1 LLEVLPTF
9 GYAGAEFHEL
19 RMPDDFVYTVNQVAI
34 ILNKSDKT
42 VRSYAAEGLLE
53 TTKRI
58 EDGSGIEKVFISASS
73 IADLVERKKL
83 ALNFAALEEYTPDR
97 HLLDRT
103 FQHTRLHTVGTGE
116 ESSPTPS
123 NVLPTPAEETPVVAF
138 LREQLGKLE
147 VEKEGL
153 KQDLKEK
160 DRQLEEK
167 NSTLIAA
174 IRESNDKYQLIALTK
189 EQMEARLAK
198 LVEHTRILHLSTNR
212 DIRRLQAGKLQAGDL
227 SPLPLPSEVRMGE
240 YETEAPPT
248 RKQDHGERGDEGI
261 VVEVSPEGY
270 VPPPSSPEQA
280 ETTPA
285 VAEITADSLSVEPRK
300 GRRAKKRRK
309 MPPLPEKKVEKE
321 KPAVKKRGFFSRL
334 FGG

>member
-1 LLEVLPTF
+1 
-9 GYAGAEFHEL
+9 
-19 RMPDDFVYTVNQVAI
+19 MPDDFVYTVNQVAL

-42 VRSYAAEGLLE
+42 VRSYAAEGLVE

-83 ALNFAALEEYTPDR
+83 ALNFAALEEYMPDR

-103 FQHTRLHTVGTGE
+103 FQRTRVSSVGAVE
-116 ESSPTPS
+116 DSNPTPS

-147 VEKEGL
+147 AEKEGL

-240 YETEAPPT
+240 YETEAPT
-248 RKQDHGERGDEGI
+248 RKQDHEERGEEKGT
-261 VVEVSPEGY
+261 VVEISPEVF
-270 VPPPSSPEQA
+270 VPPPSPPKQA

-285 VAEITADSLSVEPRK
+285 VAENTADSLFAEPRK

-309 MPPLPEKKVEKE
+309 MPLPEKKVEKE